1 MPQAWQVLPLV
12 PPETDYWSPY
22 TGLDALCG
30 NPMLIDIDD
39 LITRGLLDPED
50 RPAEARPIPCAC
62 PPALSSR
69 RNPPLGACRRRV
81 RGCASARCL
90 GVCA

>member
-1 MPQAWQVLPLV
+1 MNRFGCLIGLPSPQAWQVLPLV

-30 NPMLIDIDD
+30 NPMLIDIED

-50 RPAEARPIPCAC
+50 RPAKARPRPY
-62 PPALSSR
+62 
-69 RNPPLGACRRRV
+69 RV
-81 RGCASARCL
+81 R
-90 GVCA
+90 VCRLSG